1 MFACC
6 TKKDT
11 SLTLS
16 LEVALLDELTELNQ
30 RMRKIIKQI
39 KFLKQSDQDRTL
51 IPRTRGYSAPP
62 MLESPFKEEDEDT
75 LNLTST
81 STLTVS
87 DVTTETDSLPENT
100 TEV

>member
-11 SLTLS
+11 S

-30 RMRKIIKQI
+30 RMSKIIKQL
-39 KFLKQSDQDRTL
+39 KFLKPSECQSDKL
-51 IPRTRGYSAPP
+51 IPFYQQMPLNALMRTRGYSEPP
-62 MLESPFKEEDEDT
+62 RLESVSHDTSESVPEE
-75 LNLTST
+75 
-81 STLTVS
+81 
-87 DVTTETDSLPENT
+87 T